1 MRINL
6 MKNNNRKVERNRERR
21 EFCQAGCREDGSL
34 SGCSLVFSPP
44 LFFRISARVNPL
56 VEEGKETAFLSKQQF
71 SFSK

>member
-6 MKNNNRKVERNRERR
+6 MKNNNPKVERNRERR
-21 EFCQAGCREDGSL
+21 EFCQAGCREDSL